1 MTEKVK
7 NRLEQLDD
15 FEEVSTLE
23 IISGLLAD
31 LKYLLKQP
39 ERHPH
44 FGLNGI
50 SVECQPPACRQF
62 VLHSEQGG
70 GGGEGSLL
78 GPVGTSLKCPG

>member
-39 ERHPH
+39 DRN
-44 FGLNGI
+44 LNDI
-50 SVECQPPACRQF
+50 HI
-62 VLHSEQGG
+62 L
-70 GGGEGSLL
+70 GSMAFL
-78 GPVGTSLKCPG
+78 